1 VFCGHNNTHIT
12 TNCKCLLYELFLYT
26 QSQSQFFFLYRAGLA
41 GFVCLVQPTDMSNII
56 QQLQGGLLLIQQ
68 LRVDTT
74 AKREDILDD
83 LEQRM
88 VHMMHRIVATPTV
101 DNFVLPINS
110 FDQNDVFLNHG
121 VSVDSQP

>member
-1 VFCGHNNTHIT
+1 
-12 TNCKCLLYELFLYT
+12 
-26 QSQSQFFFLYRAGLA
+26 
-41 GFVCLVQPTDMSNII
+41 
-56 QQLQGGLLLIQQ
+56 
-68 LRVDTT
+68 VDTT

-88 VHMMHRIVATPTV
+88 VHMMHRIVSTPTV